1 MDNQPPSPS
10 LLLSH
15 IPLGVFN
22 KNKHAR
28 GALGG
33 LNAHPIPGRLSIGL
47 PHTATRG
54 ITEPP
59 TVRTPQE
66 WINLLVCSEASLDL
80 LEHLGNLLPVL
91 QWERKYALIKKR
103 YRIPRQSQL
112 SKFVVPHQVERLN
125 V

>member
-1 MDNQPPSPS
+1 MENQPPSPH

-33 LNAHPIPGRLSIGL
+33 LNAHPIPGRLSNRPAAYGDSGDYRASDCKD
-47 PHTATRG
+47 TAG
-54 ITEPP
+54 M
-59 TVRTPQE
+59 
-66 WINLLVCSEASLDL
+66 INLLVCSEASLDL